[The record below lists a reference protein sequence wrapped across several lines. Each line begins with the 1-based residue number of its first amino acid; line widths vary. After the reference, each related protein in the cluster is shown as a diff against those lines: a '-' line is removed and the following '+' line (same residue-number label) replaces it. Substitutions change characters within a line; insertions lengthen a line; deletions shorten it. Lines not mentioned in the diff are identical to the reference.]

1 MVDVFH
7 RGEARSRVAAA
18 PIFSVKQALRLGSG
32 LLLSLAVLSAS
43 LLATAP
49 ARAGEAQSV
58 ADDPAVEARMMAF
71 ANELRCVVCQ
81 NQTVADS
88 HADLAADLR
97 QQIREQM
104 QAGRTDEQI
113 RSFMTDR
120 YGDFV
125 LYRPPFSARTAV
137 LWLAPLGLL
146 IGSLLGLVALL
157 RRRSHLPDA
166 AFDPDTPADS
176 SEARP

>member
-1 MVDVFH
+1 MAEVLHRRDVS
-7 RGEARSRVAAA
+7 SRPAAT
-18 PIFSVKQALRLGSG
+18 PLLRPTRALRLGSG
-32 LLLSLAVLSAS
+32 LLLSIAVLIAG

-49 ARAGEAQSV
+49 VGAGEARSI
-58 ADDPAVEARMMAF
+58 ANDPAIEARMMVL

-113 RSFMTDR
+113 RGFMTDR

-137 LWLAPLGLL
+137 LWLAPLVLL

-157 RRRSHLPDA
+157 RRRSRLPDA
-166 AFDPDTPADS
+166 AFDPDSPADP

>member
-1 MVDVFH
+1 MADVFPV
-7 RGEARSRVAAA
+7 R
-18 PIFSVKQALRLGSG
+18 ALRLGLG
-32 LLLSLAVLSAS
+32 LRVLVAVLFSS
-43 LLATAP
+43 LLAAGAACAAE
-49 ARAGEAQSV
+49 ARSV
-58 ADDPAVEARMMAF
+58 ADDPAIEARMMVF

-166 AFDPDTPADS
+166 AFDPDTPADP